1 MPILYI
7 IVIKITKIMIFDNK
21 NINNK
26 MTCYFVF
33 KLTKMG
39 ENLSLCLAQ
48 FAIVLFNFNF

>member
-7 IVIKITKIMIFDNK
+7 IVITITKIIIFDNK

-33 KLTKMG
+33 KLIKMG

-48 FAIVLFNFNF
+48 FAIVLFNFNL

>member
-7 IVIKITKIMIFDNK
+7 IVITITKIIIFDNK